1 MAELLFDF
9 LEPGN
14 VAIHLTPAQ
23 VAEIERG
30 LADSEPYASDAE
42 VRALFQRL
50 TKEIKNRYKAR
61 APRRIE
67 AIQLHRQGR
76 SRCRSTSGEAD

>member
-1 MAELLFDF
+1 MNKRLDEALARVKALPEDRQGEVAELLFDF

-50 TKEIKNRYKAR
+50 IK
-61 APRRIE
+61 
-67 AIQLHRQGR
+67 
-76 SRCRSTSGEAD
+76 

>member
-1 MAELLFDF
+1 MNKRLDEAVARVKALPEERQGEVAELLFDF

-30 LADSEPYASDAE
+30 LADSEPYASDEE

-50 TKEIKNRYKAR
+50 TK
-61 APRRIE
+61 
-67 AIQLHRQGR
+67 
-76 SRCRSTSGEAD
+76 

>member
-1 MAELLFDF
+1 MNKRLDEALARVKALPEDRQGEVAELLFDF

-14 VAIHLTPAQ
+14 VAVHLTPAQ

-50 TKEIKNRYKAR
+50 TK
-61 APRRIE
+61 
-67 AIQLHRQGR
+67 
-76 SRCRSTSGEAD
+76 

>member
-1 MAELLFDF
+1 MNKRLDEALARVKALPEDRQGEVAELLFDF

-14 VAIHLTPAQ
+14 VVAIHLTPAQ

-50 TKEIKNRYKAR
+50 TK
-61 APRRIE
+61 
-67 AIQLHRQGR
+67 
-76 SRCRSTSGEAD
+76 

>member
-1 MAELLFDF
+1 MNKRLDEALARVKALPEDRQGEVAELLFDF

-42 VRALFQRL
+42 VRALCQRL
-50 TKEIKNRYKAR
+50 TK
-61 APRRIE
+61 
-67 AIQLHRQGR
+67 
-76 SRCRSTSGEAD
+76 